1 MKIERGAEKRKR
13 GSESR
18 MPSHSQSEDPL
29 RYLPFTSQIDLNFW
43 HKLSTKKLN
52 ELKLSEEPVKFRAEY
67 DINHNIPRAIA
78 SIGYN
83 ALREEN
89 YPQLSL
95 RGVLF
100 NKNSIESFKRCDKN
114 NLVKEAVIK
123 MVEAIIS
130 GEALR
135 HPSEHLC
142 PIILLSFADLKKFDY
157 VYWCA
162 FPALGLPPQVKFTQV
177 DPLRLI
183 NDDDFNEDKM
193 NRIAGISEGKMFV
206 LLDRITLEE
215 LPLEEVRRKCSTH
228 VYVVFAD
235 PSGDA
240 NFPGWPLR
248 GLILTIAYHMPEIAN
263 SEHTGVYTVISL
275 RGSRIHNYNKSRIF
289 RVRLQKVSLD
299 SEFMSLSK
307 FVGWE
312 ENQQGENKPRR
323 LNLSSSMDPKM
334 LAESAVDL
342 NLKLMRWRLAPDI
355 NLECVSKTK
364 CLLLGSGTLGC
375 NVARSLLGW
384 GVRRITFV
392 DSGDVSYSNPVRQS
406 LFTFD
411 DSLNGGRPKAEA
423 AAESC
428 KKIFPGVDA
437 RHVRM
442 KIPMP
447 GHGSVTP
454 EYKKETSEAIKQLE
468 DLIEDHDAIFL
479 LLDTREAR
487 WLPTLF
493 GAAKKKIVI
502 NAALG
507 FDTFLV
513 MRHGVGGSN
522 ELGCY
527 FCNDVV
533 APTNST
539 RDRSLDQ
546 QCTVSRPGISQMAAG
561 FATELMVSLLSHPKR
576 NDAPAESPVEQIGD
590 PEGCATDLVGTAL
603 NNSSVLGPVP
613 HQIRYFLSRYHFM
626 TPNSTAFYMCTACSP
641 KVVSEYMSSGFDF
654 IFKALTEENFLE
666 KFTGLADMH
675 AITKDIDIIALG
687 DSDNESSMSNGSLL
701 G

>member
-13 GSESR
+13 AMGKIGPNGLHLPLDLSLSSPLPVCVCLNSAGFLPLSVIAAYVLNQLTSLNVNTKRDSSGSLGSESR

-364 CLLLGSGTLGC
+364 CLLLGS
-375 NVARSLLGW
+375 
-384 GVRRITFV
+384 
-392 DSGDVSYSNPVRQS
+392 
-406 LFTFD
+406 
-411 DSLNGGRPKAEA
+411 
-423 AAESC
+423 
-428 KKIFPGVDA
+428 
-437 RHVRM
+437 
-442 KIPMP
+442 
-447 GHGSVTP
+447 VTP